1 MTDKWRK
8 AGLLLSILMIGA
20 AAPAEASATCWNEN
34 AADAARVRDL
44 QSRLMV
50 TTLRCRAMGFNI
62 LQAYNEFVR
71 ANRPTIQAANA
82 TLMAQFARGH
92 GSGAQVQYDRFTTSL
107 ANAYGADATDGEVCA
122 QAAGVAAEAVA
133 AQGDLPRLVE
143 IDQRLGATPELPGG
157 YCPATYATASLT
169 DI

>member
-1 MTDKWRK
+1 MKDKWRK
-8 AGLLLSILMIGA
+8 AGLLLSVLMIAG
-20 AAPAEASATCWNEN
+20 AAPAQAATSCWNEN

-50 TTLRCRAMGFNI
+50 TTLRCRAMGIDI

-71 ANRPTIQAANA
+71 ANRPTIQQANA
-82 TLMAQFARGH
+82 TILAQFANGH
-92 GSGAQVQYDRFTTSL
+92 GSEAQLHYDRFATSL

-122 QAAGVAAEAVA
+122 QAAGLAAEAVA
-133 AQGDLPRLVE
+133 AQGDMRRLVE
-143 IDQRLGATPELPGG
+143 IEQRLGAAPELPGG
-157 YCPATYATASLT
+157 LCPATFAAVTL